1 MGDLGPFAILAF
13 LWWIMSAVMEGRK
26 KQQQRRRPPRVELP
40 VPLDPARKRPT
51 ASSPPAGLDPSQAEG
66 SRLEQILRE
75 FEQALEQSTTVAAP
89 PGKRGSWEAAEEGEE
104 ALEERASHDDYE
116 PEVESLERLENFDR
130 PEREVVVLGGDQDA
144 LYQSRMAYADIRSKA
159 LTKGDHAAFDA
170 RIRAPQ
176 TVQKV
181 QADKATTAR
190 TRELRKAMIWREVL
204 GPPVALRGMERDG

>member
-40 VPLDPARKRPT
+40 GPLDPARKRPAAGT
-51 ASSPPAGLDPSQAEG
+51 PPTGLDPSQAEG

-75 FEQALEQSTTVAAP
+75 FEQALEQSTTVPAP
-89 PGKRGSWEAAEEGEE
+89 TETRGGWDAPGEE
-104 ALEERASHDDYE
+104 FEERASHDDLE
-116 PEVESLERLENFDR
+116 PEVESREGLENFDR

-144 LYQSRMAYADIRSKA
+144 LYRSRMAYAEVRSKA
-159 LTKGDHAAFDA
+159 LSKGDHAAFDA

-190 TRELRKAMIWREVL
+190 TMELRKAMIWREVL
-204 GPPVALRGMERDG
+204 GPPVALRGMERE